1 MRYAYAVI
9 ADADADI
16 LSSCLPDSLS
26 FTNYIDIDK
35 YFIDTGDSR
44 RQCRALLR
52 TVGRN
57 DQVVISSKDT
67 CGLSEEE
74 FNEFEDLLW
83 EKKAR
88 LTCAIEATVPLASID
103 LMKKEVNEDKSQ
115 KHRRKLRV
123 DVDPVLFA
131 TLYKEWEAGK
141 INKGEMAHKTGL
153 SYAGLTNR
161 LERYEQLGE

>member
-9 ADADADI
+9 SDADADI

-35 YFIDTGDSR
+35 YFIDIGDSR
-44 RQCRALLR
+44 RQRGALLR
-52 TVGRN
+52 TVDRN
-57 DQVVISSKDT
+57 DQVVISSKDS

-74 FNEFEDLLW
+74 LNEFEDLLW

-88 LTCAIEATVPLASID
+88 LTCAIEAPVPLAEID
-103 LMKKEVNEDKSQ
+103 PMSKEVNEGKSQ

-131 TLYKEWEAGK
+131 QLYKEWKAGK
-141 INKGEMAHKTGL
+141 INKGEMAHKIGL